1 MVGLVL
7 DKVVPFPG
15 IQVIQF
21 IAVMVMVQKFLG
33 GILVVDPFDKKVG
46 IGHLFKVGRGI
57 FMVILWK

>member
-7 DKVVPFPG
+7 DKIVPFPRV
-15 IQVIQF
+15 QVIQF
-21 IAVMVMVQKFLG
+21 VAVMVMVQKFLG

-57 FMVILWK
+57 FMVIFRK